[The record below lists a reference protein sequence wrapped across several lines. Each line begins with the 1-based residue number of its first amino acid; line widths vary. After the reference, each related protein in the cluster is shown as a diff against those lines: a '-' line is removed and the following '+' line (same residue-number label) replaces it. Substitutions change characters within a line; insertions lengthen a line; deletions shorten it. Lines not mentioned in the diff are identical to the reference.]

1 MAFFLGQ
8 ALIAGASAGIGIAQ
22 NAYENDKAFQHA
34 KQRQLAER
42 AARDQKRAQHNEGV
56 ELRNRQRLALHNYK
70 KGVHQRNVSYIQDA
84 FNRADEG
91 ALIDR
96 DRFMTQRAFMRQG
109 RQLELLEAM
118 GANAAA
124 MEGDNRAG
132 RLFNLKRT
140 LGRYG
145 VAETQDKLNVVQMN
159 EDTQRKRDALSRKA
173 QNDIQR
179 SYDTVAI
186 PPMLERTL
194 PATTPRIDG
203 PQPPSFLSNA
213 LMIGQGLIGGYQT
226 YKSITPS

>member
-8 ALIAGASAGIGIAQ
+8 ALLAGASAGIGIAQ
-22 NAYENDKAFQHA
+22 GAYENDKAFEQA
-34 KQRQLAER
+34 KKRQLADR

-56 ELRNRQRLALHNYK
+56 ELRNRQKLALHSYR

-118 GANAAA
+118 GANSAS

-132 RLFNLKRT
+132 RLFDLKRT

-145 VAETQDKLNVVQMN
+145 VTETEDKLNVVQMN
-159 EDTQRKRDALSRKA
+159 EDT
-173 QNDIQR
+173 
-179 SYDTVAI
+179 
-186 PPMLERTL
+186 
-194 PATTPRIDG
+194 
-203 PQPPSFLSNA
+203 
-213 LMIGQGLIGGYQT
+213 
-226 YKSITPS
+226 